1 VVHCADGNEGMRL
14 LQQGS
19 WDALILDLMLP
30 GVDGLEICRRARA
43 MARYTPII
51 ITSARSSEVHRI
63 LGLEL
68 GADDYLAKPF
78 SMLELV
84 ARVKALLR
92 RVDAMA
98 RNLKMDAGSLIL
110 DGLAIDP
117 ITREVSLDGR
127 RLDLTPREFDLLYFF
142 ARQPGKVFS
151 RMDLLNAVWG
161 YSTKATSTRS
171 TPTSTA
177 CAPRSRPIRRNRCA
191 SSRCGGAATNSRPG
205 GAAMR
210 LTLTQRLSLVFA
222 VLLLV
227 CCGTSAWLQVRSN
240 QMHELEVVQGLSRD
254 LAQHIASDTVLMDT
268 KGLMPGAV
276 RDLFSQLM
284 LVNPSVEVYLL
295 DTEGKIVGS
304 AAPEGRIR
312 RERVDLAP
320 IQRLLR
326 GDALPIPGDD
336 PRSVDGRKV
345 FSAAPLK
352 VDGKPAG
359 YLYVVLLGE
368 DHDRLAER
376 GATSA
381 ALNTALL
388 SIGLVA
394 LLCLIAGLTAFA
406 LITRPLRRLTETVS
420 QFDID
425 GVPVTPPTAAPME
438 KAASHDEI
446 AMLDATFRQMQA
458 RLGEQWRTL
467 TRQDQ
472 ERRELVAN
480 ISHDLR
486 TPLASLHGYLE
497 TLSLKD
503 ATLSPADRRRYL
515 GIALD
520 QSRKVGGLAQSL
532 LELVRLEH
540 GFVQPVLERFSLT
553 DLAQDIFQKFELTA
567 EARQVELKATFA
579 LTFRRPALIWG

>member
-1 VVHCADGNEGMRL
+1 
-14 LQQGS
+14 
-19 WDALILDLMLP
+19 
-30 GVDGLEICRRARA
+30 
-43 MARYTPII
+43 
-51 ITSARSSEVHRI
+51 
-63 LGLEL
+63 
-68 GADDYLAKPF
+68 
-78 SMLELV
+78 
-84 ARVKALLR
+84 
-92 RVDAMA
+92 
-98 RNLKMDAGSLIL
+98 
-110 DGLAIDP
+110 
-117 ITREVSLDGR
+117 
-127 RLDLTPREFDLLYFF
+127 
-142 ARQPGKVFS
+142 
-151 RMDLLNAVWG
+151 
-161 YSTKATSTRS
+161 
-171 TPTSTA
+171 
-177 CAPRSRPIRRNRCA
+177 
-191 SSRCGGAATNSRPG
+191 
-205 GAAMR
+205 MR

-227 CCGTSAWLQVRSN
+227 CCGTSAWMQVRSN
-240 QMHELEVVQGLSRD
+240 EMHEQEVVQGLSRD
-254 LAQHIASDTVLMDT
+254 LAQHIAKDTVLMDT
-268 KGLMPGAV
+268 QGLMPDAV
-276 RDLFSQLM
+276 RDLFSKLM
-284 LVNPSVEVYLL
+284 QVNPSVEVYLL

-304 AAPEGRIR
+304 AAPEGRIH

-336 PRSVDGRKV
+336 PRSVDARKV

-352 VDGKPAG
+352 VGGKPAG

-406 LITRPLRRLTETVS
+406 LITRPLRRLTDTVS

-425 GVPVTPPTAAPME
+425 GIPATPPVAAPVE
-438 KAASHDEI
+438 KTSSHDEI
-446 AMLDATFRQMQA
+446 AILDATFRQMQA
-458 RLGEQWRTL
+458 RLSEQWRSL

-553 DLAQDIFQKFELTA
+553 DLVQDIFQKFELTA
-567 EARQVELKATFA
+567 EAQQVQLKAHFAPSVSGVCADLGLIERVLTNLFDNALRHTPQGGAIDISLVPQGKFVEITVSDSGPGIAAELREGLFLRPFNIGGARRDGGLGLRIVHRILQLHGREIRLVDVPGQGATFSFSLPVDEETANA
-579 LTFRRPALIWG
+579 LAERSMNLNTPAQF

>member
-1 VVHCADGNEGMRL
+1 
-14 LQQGS
+14 
-19 WDALILDLMLP
+19 
-30 GVDGLEICRRARA
+30 
-43 MARYTPII
+43 
-51 ITSARSSEVHRI
+51 
-63 LGLEL
+63 
-68 GADDYLAKPF
+68 
-78 SMLELV
+78 
-84 ARVKALLR
+84 
-92 RVDAMA
+92 
-98 RNLKMDAGSLIL
+98 
-110 DGLAIDP
+110 
-117 ITREVSLDGR
+117 
-127 RLDLTPREFDLLYFF
+127 
-142 ARQPGKVFS
+142 
-151 RMDLLNAVWG
+151 
-161 YSTKATSTRS
+161 
-171 TPTSTA
+171 
-177 CAPRSRPIRRNRCA
+177 
-191 SSRCGGAATNSRPG
+191 
-205 GAAMR
+205 MR

-240 QMHELEVVQGLSRD
+240 QMHEQEVVQGLSRD

-268 KGLMPGAV
+268 QGLMPNAV
-276 RDLFSQLM
+276 RDLFSKLM
-284 LVNPSVEVYLL
+284 QVNPSVEVYLL

-326 GDALPIPGDD
+326 GDALPIAGDD
-336 PRSVDGRKV
+336 PRSVDARKV

-352 VDGKPAG
+352 VDGKAVG

-388 SIGLVA
+388 SIALVA

-425 GVPVTPPTAAPME
+425 GVPVTPALPVTVE
-438 KAASHDEI
+438 KATSHDEI
-446 AMLDATFRQMQA
+446 AILDATFRQMQA
-458 RLGEQWRTL
+458 RLGEQWRSL

-503 ATLSPADRRRYL
+503 ATLSAADRRRYL

-540 GFVQPVLERFSLT
+540 GFVQPVLERFFADRPGPGHIPEIRT
-553 DLAQDIFQKFELTA
+553 DG
-567 EARQVELKATFA
+567 RGAT
-579 LTFRRPALIWG
+579 G

>member
-1 VVHCADGNEGMRL
+1 
-14 LQQGS
+14 
-19 WDALILDLMLP
+19 
-30 GVDGLEICRRARA
+30 
-43 MARYTPII
+43 
-51 ITSARSSEVHRI
+51 
-63 LGLEL
+63 
-68 GADDYLAKPF
+68 
-78 SMLELV
+78 
-84 ARVKALLR
+84 
-92 RVDAMA
+92 
-98 RNLKMDAGSLIL
+98 
-110 DGLAIDP
+110 
-117 ITREVSLDGR
+117 
-127 RLDLTPREFDLLYFF
+127 
-142 ARQPGKVFS
+142 
-151 RMDLLNAVWG
+151 
-161 YSTKATSTRS
+161 
-171 TPTSTA
+171 
-177 CAPRSRPIRRNRCA
+177 
-191 SSRCGGAATNSRPG
+191 
-205 GAAMR
+205 MR

-222 VLLLV
+222 ALLLV
-227 CCGTSAWLQVRSN
+227 CCGTSAWMQVRSN
-240 QMHELEVVQGLSRD
+240 QMHEQEVVQGLSRD
-254 LAQHIASDTVLMDT
+254 LAQHIANDTVLMNT
-268 KGLMPGAV
+268 QGLMPDAV

-295 DTEGKIVGS
+295 DNQGKIVGS
-304 AAPEGRIR
+304 AAPEGRIQ
-312 RERVDLAP
+312 REQVDLAP

-326 GDALPIPGDD
+326 GEALPIPGDD
-336 PRSVDGRKV
+336 PRSVDAHKV

-352 VDGKPAG
+352 VDGKQVG

-368 DHDRLAER
+368 DHDRLAAR

-388 SIGLVA
+388 SIALVA
-394 LLCLIAGLTAFA
+394 LLCLIAGLAAFA

-420 QFDID
+420 RFDID
-425 GVPVTPPTAAPME
+425 GVPASATLPIPAEITAG
-438 KAASHDEI
+438 HDEI
-446 AMLDATFRQMQA
+446 SILDATFRQMQA

-553 DLAQDIFQKFELTA
+553 DLTQDIFQKFELTA
-567 EARQVELKATFA
+567 EARQVELKASFA
-579 LTFRRPALIWG
+579 ANVSVACADLGLIERVLTNLFDNALRHTPTGGEVELSLRAQGSFVEVTVSDTGPGIAPELREGLFLRPFNIGGARRDGGLGLRIVHRILQLHGREIQLIDVPGRGATLRFSLPIDEQTATSLAQRSMNLNVPNQV

>member
-1 VVHCADGNEGMRL
+1 
-14 LQQGS
+14 
-19 WDALILDLMLP
+19 
-30 GVDGLEICRRARA
+30 
-43 MARYTPII
+43 
-51 ITSARSSEVHRI
+51 
-63 LGLEL
+63 
-68 GADDYLAKPF
+68 
-78 SMLELV
+78 
-84 ARVKALLR
+84 
-92 RVDAMA
+92 
-98 RNLKMDAGSLIL
+98 
-110 DGLAIDP
+110 
-117 ITREVSLDGR
+117 
-127 RLDLTPREFDLLYFF
+127 
-142 ARQPGKVFS
+142 
-151 RMDLLNAVWG
+151 
-161 YSTKATSTRS
+161 
-171 TPTSTA
+171 
-177 CAPRSRPIRRNRCA
+177 
-191 SSRCGGAATNSRPG
+191 
-205 GAAMR
+205 MR

-227 CCGTSAWLQVRSN
+227 CCGTSAWMQVRSN

-254 LAQHIASDTVLMDT
+254 LAQHIAHDTVLMDT
-268 KGLMPGAV
+268 KGLMPNAV

-295 DTEGKIVGS
+295 NSQGRIVGS
-304 AAPEGRIR
+304 AAPEGKIR
-312 RERVDLAP
+312 REQVDLLP
-320 IQRLLR
+320 IQRLLK
-326 GDALPIPGDD
+326 GDALPILGDD

-345 FSAAPLK
+345 FSAAPLQ

-359 YLYVVLLGE
+359 YLYVVLLSE
-368 DHDRLAER
+368 EHDRFAER

-425 GVPVTPPTAAPME
+425 GVPVSPPSTTPVE
-438 KAASHDEI
+438 KVASHDEI
-446 AMLDATFRQMQA
+446 AILDAAFRQMQT
-458 RLGEQWRTL
+458 RLSEQWRSL

-540 GFVQPVLERFSLT
+540 GFVQPILERFSMT
-553 DLAQDIFQKFELTA
+553 DLVQDIFQKFELTA

-579 LTFRRPALIWG
+579 PNVSAACADLGLIERVLTNLFDNALRHTPQGGEIELSLRPQGAFVEVTISDSGPGIAAELREGLFLRPFNIGGARRDGGLGLRIVHRILQLHGREIQLIDVPGRGATFRFTLPVDEQTAEQGVVRSMNLNTPG

>member
-1 VVHCADGNEGMRL
+1 M
-14 LQQGS
+14 
-19 WDALILDLMLP
+19 
-30 GVDGLEICRRARA
+30 
-43 MARYTPII
+43 
-51 ITSARSSEVHRI
+51 
-63 LGLEL
+63 
-68 GADDYLAKPF
+68 K
-78 SMLELV
+78 
-84 ARVKALLR
+84 
-92 RVDAMA
+92 
-98 RNLKMDAGSLIL
+98 
-110 DGLAIDP
+110 
-117 ITREVSLDGR
+117 
-127 RLDLTPREFDLLYFF
+127 
-142 ARQPGKVFS
+142 
-151 RMDLLNAVWG
+151 
-161 YSTKATSTRS
+161 
-171 TPTSTA
+171 
-177 CAPRSRPIRRNRCA
+177 
-191 SSRCGGAATNSRPG
+191 
-205 GAAMR
+205 

-227 CCGTSAWLQVRSN
+227 CCGTSAWMQVRSN
-240 QMHELEVVQGLSRD
+240 QMHEQEVVQGLSRD
-254 LAQHIASDTVLMDT
+254 LAQHIARDTVLMDT
-268 KGLMPGAV
+268 QGLMPNAV
-276 RDLFSQLM
+276 RDLFGKLM

-304 AAPEGRIR
+304 AAPEGRIH

-320 IQRLLR
+320 IQRLLK
-326 GDALPIPGDD
+326 GDALPILGDD
-336 PRSVDGRKV
+336 PRSVDARKV

-352 VDGKPAG
+352 VDGKAAG

-388 SIGLVA
+388 SIALVA

-406 LITRPLRRLTETVS
+406 LITRPLRRLTDTVS
-420 QFDID
+420 RFDID
-425 GVPVTPPTAAPME
+425 GVPIAA
-438 KAASHDEI
+438 AATLPVDKIVSHDEI
-446 AMLDATFRQMQA
+446 AILDATFRQMQS
-458 RLGEQWRTL
+458 RLSEQWRSL

-553 DLAQDIFQKFELTA
+553 DLVQDIFQKFELTA
-567 EARQVELKATFA
+567 EARQVELKASFA
-579 LTFRRPALIWG
+579 TSVAAACADLGLIERVLTNLFDNALRHTPQGGEIELSLRPQGAFIEVTISDTGPGIAPELREGLFQRPFNMGGARRDGGLGLRIVHQILQLHGRDIYLVDVPGRGATFRFTLPVDQQTAEQWAVRSMNLNTPPL

>member
-1 VVHCADGNEGMRL
+1 MR
-14 LQQGS
+14 
-19 WDALILDLMLP
+19 M
-30 GVDGLEICRRARA
+30 
-43 MARYTPII
+43 
-51 ITSARSSEVHRI
+51 
-63 LGLEL
+63 
-68 GADDYLAKPF
+68 
-78 SMLELV
+78 
-84 ARVKALLR
+84 
-92 RVDAMA
+92 
-98 RNLKMDAGSLIL
+98 
-110 DGLAIDP
+110 
-117 ITREVSLDGR
+117 
-127 RLDLTPREFDLLYFF
+127 
-142 ARQPGKVFS
+142 
-151 RMDLLNAVWG
+151 
-161 YSTKATSTRS
+161 
-171 TPTSTA
+171 
-177 CAPRSRPIRRNRCA
+177 
-191 SSRCGGAATNSRPG
+191 
-205 GAAMR
+205 
-210 LTLTQRLSLVFA
+210 TLTQRLSLVFA

-227 CCGTSAWLQVRSN
+227 CCGTSAWMQVRSN

-254 LAQHIASDTVLMDT
+254 LAQHIAHDTVLMDA
-268 KGLMPGAV
+268 KGLMPNAV

-295 DTEGKIVGS
+295 DSQGRIVGS
-304 AAPEGRIR
+304 AAPEGRIHR
-312 RERVDLAP
+312 QQVDLQP
-320 IQRLLR
+320 IQRLLK
-326 GDALPIPGDD
+326 GDVLPILGDD
-336 PRSVDGRKV
+336 PRSVEGRKV
-345 FSAAPLK
+345 FSAAPLQ

-359 YLYVVLLGE
+359 YLYVVLLSE
-368 DHDRLAER
+368 EHDRYAER

-425 GVPVTPPTAAPME
+425 GVPVTPPTSAPVE

-446 AMLDATFRQMQA
+446 AVLDAAFRQMQT
-458 RLGEQWRTL
+458 RLSEQWRSL

-540 GFVQPVLERFSLT
+540 GFVQPVLERFSMT
-553 DLAQDIFQKFELTA
+553 DLVQDIFQKFELTA

-579 LTFRRPALIWG
+579 PNVSAACADLGLIERVLTNLFDNALRHTPQGGEIELSLRPQGSFVEVTISDTGPGIAAELREGLFLRPFNIGGARRDGGLGLRIVHRILQLHGRDIQLIDLPGRGATFRFTLPIDEQTAEQGVVRSMNLNSPGK

>member
-1 VVHCADGNEGMRL
+1 
-14 LQQGS
+14 
-19 WDALILDLMLP
+19 
-30 GVDGLEICRRARA
+30 
-43 MARYTPII
+43 
-51 ITSARSSEVHRI
+51 
-63 LGLEL
+63 
-68 GADDYLAKPF
+68 
-78 SMLELV
+78 
-84 ARVKALLR
+84 
-92 RVDAMA
+92 
-98 RNLKMDAGSLIL
+98 
-110 DGLAIDP
+110 
-117 ITREVSLDGR
+117 
-127 RLDLTPREFDLLYFF
+127 
-142 ARQPGKVFS
+142 
-151 RMDLLNAVWG
+151 
-161 YSTKATSTRS
+161 
-171 TPTSTA
+171 
-177 CAPRSRPIRRNRCA
+177 
-191 SSRCGGAATNSRPG
+191 
-205 GAAMR
+205 MR

-227 CCGTSAWLQVRSN
+227 CCGTSAWMQVRAN

-254 LAQHIASDTVLMDT
+254 LAQHIAHDTVLMDA
-268 KGLMPGAV
+268 KGLMPNAV

-295 DTEGKIVGS
+295 DSQGRIVGS

-312 RERVDLAP
+312 RNKVDLQP
-320 IQRLLR
+320 IQHLLK
-326 GDALPIPGDD
+326 GDALPILGDD

-345 FSAAPLK
+345 FSAAPLQ

-359 YLYVVLLGE
+359 YLYVVLLSE
-368 DHDRLAER
+368 EHDRFAER

-425 GVPVTPPTAAPME
+425 GIPVTPPTAIPVE

-446 AMLDATFRQMQA
+446 AVLDAAFRQMQT
-458 RLGEQWRTL
+458 RLSEQWRSL

-503 ATLSPADRRRYL
+503 ATLSSADRRRYL

-540 GFVQPVLERFSLT
+540 GFVQPVLERFSVT
-553 DLAQDIFQKFELTA
+553 DLVQDIFQKFELTA

-579 LTFRRPALIWG
+579 PNVSAACADLGLIERVLTNLFDNALRHTPQGGEIELSLRPQGTFVEITISDTGPGIAAELREGLFLRPFNIGGARRDGGLGLRIVHRILQLHGRDIQLVDVPGRGATFRFTLPVDPQMAEQMVVRSMNLNSPG

>member
-1 VVHCADGNEGMRL
+1 
-14 LQQGS
+14 
-19 WDALILDLMLP
+19 
-30 GVDGLEICRRARA
+30 
-43 MARYTPII
+43 
-51 ITSARSSEVHRI
+51 
-63 LGLEL
+63 
-68 GADDYLAKPF
+68 
-78 SMLELV
+78 
-84 ARVKALLR
+84 
-92 RVDAMA
+92 
-98 RNLKMDAGSLIL
+98 
-110 DGLAIDP
+110 
-117 ITREVSLDGR
+117 
-127 RLDLTPREFDLLYFF
+127 
-142 ARQPGKVFS
+142 
-151 RMDLLNAVWG
+151 
-161 YSTKATSTRS
+161 
-171 TPTSTA
+171 
-177 CAPRSRPIRRNRCA
+177 
-191 SSRCGGAATNSRPG
+191 
-205 GAAMR
+205 MR

-227 CCGTSAWLQVRSN
+227 CCGTSAWMQVRSN
-240 QMHELEVVQGLSRD
+240 QMHEQEVVQGLSRD

-320 IQRLLR
+320 IQRLLK

-381 ALNTALL
+381 ALNTAL
-388 SIGLVA
+388 
-394 LLCLIAGLTAFA
+394 A

-446 AMLDATFRQMQA
+446 AILDATFRQMQA
-458 RLGEQWRTL
+458 RLCEQWRTL

-579 LTFRRPALIWG
+579 PNVSAAWADLGLIERVLTNLFDNALRHTPPGGEIELGLRPQGSFIEVTVSDTGPGIAPELREGLFLRPFNIGGARRDGGLGLRIVHRILQLHGRDIQLIDVPGRGATFRFSLAVDEATASALAERSMNLNTPGHA

>member
-1 VVHCADGNEGMRL
+1 
-14 LQQGS
+14 
-19 WDALILDLMLP
+19 
-30 GVDGLEICRRARA
+30 
-43 MARYTPII
+43 
-51 ITSARSSEVHRI
+51 
-63 LGLEL
+63 
-68 GADDYLAKPF
+68 
-78 SMLELV
+78 
-84 ARVKALLR
+84 
-92 RVDAMA
+92 
-98 RNLKMDAGSLIL
+98 
-110 DGLAIDP
+110 
-117 ITREVSLDGR
+117 
-127 RLDLTPREFDLLYFF
+127 
-142 ARQPGKVFS
+142 
-151 RMDLLNAVWG
+151 
-161 YSTKATSTRS
+161 
-171 TPTSTA
+171 
-177 CAPRSRPIRRNRCA
+177 
-191 SSRCGGAATNSRPG
+191 
-205 GAAMR
+205 MR

-227 CCGTSAWLQVRSN
+227 CCGTSAWMQVRSN
-240 QMHELEVVQGLSRD
+240 QMHEQEVVQGLSRD
-254 LAQHIASDTVLMDT
+254 LAQHIARDTVLMDT
-268 KGLMPGAV
+268 QGLMPNAV

-295 DTEGKIVGS
+295 DTEGRIVGS
-304 AAPEGRIR
+304 AAPEGRIHR
-312 RERVDLAP
+312 DRVDLAP
-320 IQRLLR
+320 IHRLLK
-326 GDALPIPGDD
+326 GDALPILGDD
-336 PRSVDGRKV
+336 PRSADARKV

-368 DHDRLAER
+368 DHDRISEL
-376 GATSA
+376 GATSE
-381 ALNTALL
+381 ALRTALM

-420 QFDID
+420 RFDID
-425 GVPVTPPTAAPME
+425 DVPVPPALPGTTE

-446 AMLDATFRQMQA
+446 AILDTTFRQMQV
-458 RLGEQWRTL
+458 RLSEQWQTL

-503 ATLSPADRRRYL
+503 ATLAPNERRRYL

-540 GFVQPVLERFSLT
+540 GFVQPILERFSLT

-567 EARQVELKATFA
+567 EARRVELKATFA
-579 LTFRRPALIWG
+579 ANVSAVCADLGLIERVLTNLFDNALRHTPAGGEIELTLRPQGEFIEVTVSDSGPGIAPQLREGLFLRPFNLGGARRDGGLGLRIVHRILQLHGRDIQLIDVPGRGATFRFSLAMDEATASTLATRSMNLNTPGHA

>member
-1 VVHCADGNEGMRL
+1 M
-14 LQQGS
+14 S
-19 WDALILDLMLP
+19 
-30 GVDGLEICRRARA
+30 
-43 MARYTPII
+43 
-51 ITSARSSEVHRI
+51 
-63 LGLEL
+63 
-68 GADDYLAKPF
+68 
-78 SMLELV
+78 
-84 ARVKALLR
+84 
-92 RVDAMA
+92 
-98 RNLKMDAGSLIL
+98 
-110 DGLAIDP
+110 
-117 ITREVSLDGR
+117 
-127 RLDLTPREFDLLYFF
+127 
-142 ARQPGKVFS
+142 
-151 RMDLLNAVWG
+151 
-161 YSTKATSTRS
+161 
-171 TPTSTA
+171 
-177 CAPRSRPIRRNRCA
+177 
-191 SSRCGGAATNSRPG
+191 
-205 GAAMR
+205 

-227 CCGTSAWLQVRSN
+227 CCGTSAWMQVRSN
-240 QMHELEVVQGLSRD
+240 QMHEQEVVQGLSRD
-254 LAQHIASDTVLMDT
+254 LAQHIARDTVLMDT
-268 KGLMPGAV
+268 QGLMPDAV
-276 RDLFSQLM
+276 RDLFSKLM

-295 DTEGKIVGS
+295 DIGGRIVGS
-304 AAPEGRIR
+304 AAPEGRIH

-320 IQRLLR
+320 IQRLLK
-326 GDALPIPGDD
+326 GDALPILGDD
-336 PRSVDGRKV
+336 PRSVDARKV

-352 VDGKPAG
+352 VDGKSVG

-425 GVPVTPPTAAPME
+425 GVPATAPEPAPVE
-438 KAASHDEI
+438 KTASHDEI
-446 AMLDATFRQMQA
+446 AILDATFRQMQA
-458 RLGEQWRTL
+458 RLSEQWRSL

-503 ATLSPADRRRYL
+503 ATLSPTDRRRYL

-553 DLAQDIFQKFELTA
+553 DLVQDIFQKFELTA
-567 EARQVELKATFA
+567 EARQVQLKASFAPTVPGVFADLGLIERVLTNLFDNALRHTPVGGKIGISLVPLGKFVEITVCDSGPGISAQLREGLFLRPFNIGGARRDGGLGLRIVQRILQLHGREIRLVDVPEQGATFVFSLPMDEETATA
-579 LTFRRPALIWG
+579 LAVRSMNLNTPRHF

>member
-1 VVHCADGNEGMRL
+1 
-14 LQQGS
+14 
-19 WDALILDLMLP
+19 
-30 GVDGLEICRRARA
+30 
-43 MARYTPII
+43 
-51 ITSARSSEVHRI
+51 
-63 LGLEL
+63 
-68 GADDYLAKPF
+68 
-78 SMLELV
+78 
-84 ARVKALLR
+84 
-92 RVDAMA
+92 
-98 RNLKMDAGSLIL
+98 
-110 DGLAIDP
+110 
-117 ITREVSLDGR
+117 
-127 RLDLTPREFDLLYFF
+127 
-142 ARQPGKVFS
+142 
-151 RMDLLNAVWG
+151 
-161 YSTKATSTRS
+161 
-171 TPTSTA
+171 
-177 CAPRSRPIRRNRCA
+177 
-191 SSRCGGAATNSRPG
+191 
-205 GAAMR
+205 MR

-227 CCGTSAWLQVRSN
+227 CCGTSAWMQVRSN

-254 LAQHIASDTVLMDT
+254 LAQHIAHDTVLMDT
-268 KGLMPGAV
+268 KGLMPNAV

-295 DTEGKIVGS
+295 NSQGRIVGS
-304 AAPEGRIR
+304 AAPEGKIR
-312 RERVDLAP
+312 REQVDLQP
-320 IQRLLR
+320 IQRLLK
-326 GDALPIPGDD
+326 GDALPILGDD
-336 PRSVDGRKV
+336 PRSIDGRKV
-345 FSAAPLK
+345 FSAAPLQ

-359 YLYVVLLGE
+359 YLYVVLLSE
-368 DHDRLAER
+368 EHDRFAER

-425 GVPVTPPTAAPME
+425 GVPVSPPSTVPVE
-438 KAASHDEI
+438 KVASHDEI
-446 AMLDATFRQMQA
+446 AILDAAFRQMQT
-458 RLGEQWRTL
+458 RLSEQWRSL

-540 GFVQPVLERFSLT
+540 GFVQPILERFSMT
-553 DLAQDIFQKFELTA
+553 DLVQDIFQKFELTA

-579 LTFRRPALIWG
+579 PNVSAACADLGLIERVLTNLFDNALRHTPLGGEIELSLRPQGSFVEVTISDTGPGIAAELREGLFLRPFNIGGARRDGGLGLRIVHRILQLHGREIQLIDVPGRGATFRFTLPVDEQTAEQGVVRSMNLNTPG

>member
-1 VVHCADGNEGMRL
+1 M
-14 LQQGS
+14 
-19 WDALILDLMLP
+19 
-30 GVDGLEICRRARA
+30 
-43 MARYTPII
+43 
-51 ITSARSSEVHRI
+51 
-63 LGLEL
+63 
-68 GADDYLAKPF
+68 K
-78 SMLELV
+78 
-84 ARVKALLR
+84 
-92 RVDAMA
+92 
-98 RNLKMDAGSLIL
+98 
-110 DGLAIDP
+110 
-117 ITREVSLDGR
+117 
-127 RLDLTPREFDLLYFF
+127 
-142 ARQPGKVFS
+142 
-151 RMDLLNAVWG
+151 
-161 YSTKATSTRS
+161 
-171 TPTSTA
+171 
-177 CAPRSRPIRRNRCA
+177 
-191 SSRCGGAATNSRPG
+191 
-205 GAAMR
+205 

-227 CCGTSAWLQVRSN
+227 CCGTSAWMQVRAN
-240 QMHELEVVQGLSRD
+240 QMHEQEVVQGLSRN
-254 LAQHIASDTVLMDT
+254 LAQHIANDTVLMNSQ
-268 KGLMPGAV
+268 GLMPDAV
-276 RDLFSQLM
+276 RNLFSQLM

-295 DTEGKIVGS
+295 DPAGRVVGS

-312 RERVDLAP
+312 REQVDLAP
-320 IQRLLR
+320 IQRLLA
-326 GDALPIPGDD
+326 GDALPILGDD
-336 PRSVDGRKV
+336 PRSADARKV

-352 VDGKPAG
+352 VDGKPVG

-368 DHDRLAER
+368 EHDRFAEQ

-381 ALNTALL
+381 ALNTALW

-394 LLCLIAGLTAFA
+394 LLCLIAGLAAFS
-406 LITRPLRRLTETVS
+406 LITRPLRRLTANVS

-425 GVPVTPPTAAPME
+425 GMPQTPPAPVE

-446 AMLDATFRQMQA
+446 AVLDAAFRQMQA
-458 RLGEQWRTL
+458 RLSEQWRSL

-503 ATLSPADRRRYL
+503 ATLSVADRRRYL

-553 DLAQDIFQKFELTA
+553 DLVQDIFQKFELTA
-567 EARQVELKATFA
+567 EARQVQLKANFA
-579 LTFRRPALIWG
+579 PTVSGVFADLGLIERVLTNLFDNALRHTPVGGIISISLVPQVGLVEITVSDSGPGIAAQLREGLFLRPFNIGGARRDGGLGLRIVQRILQLHGREIRLLDVPGQGATLVFSLPVDEEVATQLAVRSMNLNTPGKV

>member
-1 VVHCADGNEGMRL
+1 
-14 LQQGS
+14 
-19 WDALILDLMLP
+19 
-30 GVDGLEICRRARA
+30 
-43 MARYTPII
+43 
-51 ITSARSSEVHRI
+51 
-63 LGLEL
+63 
-68 GADDYLAKPF
+68 
-78 SMLELV
+78 
-84 ARVKALLR
+84 
-92 RVDAMA
+92 
-98 RNLKMDAGSLIL
+98 
-110 DGLAIDP
+110 
-117 ITREVSLDGR
+117 
-127 RLDLTPREFDLLYFF
+127 
-142 ARQPGKVFS
+142 
-151 RMDLLNAVWG
+151 
-161 YSTKATSTRS
+161 
-171 TPTSTA
+171 
-177 CAPRSRPIRRNRCA
+177 
-191 SSRCGGAATNSRPG
+191 
-205 GAAMR
+205 MR

-227 CCGTSAWLQVRSN
+227 CCGTSAWMQVRSN
-240 QMHELEVVQGLSRD
+240 QMHEQEVVQGLSRD
-254 LAQHIASDTVLMDT
+254 LAQHIANDTVLMDS
-268 KGLMPGAV
+268 KGLMPDAV
-276 RDLFSQLM
+276 RNLFSQLM

-295 DTEGKIVGS
+295 DNQGRIVGS
-304 AAPEGRIR
+304 AAPEGKIR
-312 RERVDLAP
+312 REQIDLVP
-320 IQRLLR
+320 IQKLLK
-326 GDALPIPGDD
+326 GDPLPILGDD
-336 PRSVDGRKV
+336 PRSLEARKV

-352 VDGKPAG
+352 VNGKPAG

-368 DHDRLAER
+368 EHDRFAER

-406 LITRPLRRLTETVS
+406 LITRPLRQLTETVS

-425 GVPVTPPTAAPME
+425 GVPAAPVRPDPLE
-438 KAASHDEI
+438 KASSHDEI
-446 AMLDATFRQMQA
+446 AILDAAFRQMQI
-458 RLGEQWRTL
+458 RLGEQWRSL

-553 DLAQDIFQKFELTA
+553 DLVQDIFQKFELTA
-567 EARQVELKATFA
+567 EARQVQLKANFAPSVSGVCADLGLIERVLTNLFDNALRHTPQGGSVDISLAPQGKFVEITVSDSGSGIAAELREGLFLRPFNIGGARRDGGLGLRIVHRILQLHGREIRLVDVPGQGATFSFSLPVDEDTATA
-579 LTFRRPALIWG
+579 LAERSMNLNTPTGQA